1 MIPEIACAMACVCV
15 RNKRVIARRV
25 ISLCPYAILMQNFT
39 ADYSW
44 IQRFLCAVLSL
55 FLNCQDHFA
64 SPVCAA
70 FIYWW
75 GYGLNHTAILLL
87 LCLPLCITSY
97 LHHLKNKNEPLHPLS
112 ISRAVLQISPR
123 CIVIQICS
131 AHLWVL
137 NKRPR
142 WLPVSIWILLKPHAA
157 ICSLTT
163 LWYLK
168 TTFLSSAPVCQS
180 SLDPLSV

>member
-1 MIPEIACAMACVCV
+1 MQSSCKTLLLIIHEFSVFCVPFFIIF
-15 RNKRVIARRV
+15 KLPG
-25 ISLCPYAILMQNFT
+25 SLCKSRVCRIYLLVRLW
-39 ADYSW
+39 SK
-44 IQRFLCAVLSL
+44 SHS
-55 FLNCQDHFA
+55 HFA
-64 SPVCAA
+64 VVVSPFMYNVLFTPSEEQKRA
-70 FIYWW
+70 
-75 GYGLNHTAILLL
+75 L
-87 LCLPLCITSY
+87 TSS
-97 LHHLKNKNEPLHPLS
+97 LS